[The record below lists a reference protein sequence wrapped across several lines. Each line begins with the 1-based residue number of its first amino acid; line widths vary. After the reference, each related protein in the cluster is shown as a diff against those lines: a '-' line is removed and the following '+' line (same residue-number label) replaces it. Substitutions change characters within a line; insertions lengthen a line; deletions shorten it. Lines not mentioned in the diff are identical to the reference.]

1 MCFLLHHL
9 EFRNKEHVSPKK
21 LMIARQTS
29 IADFYS
35 SKNIAHN
42 TTILLQY
49 DFIQTKQL
57 QIQPNL
63 QIIPRDFKQRLQ
75 ENH

>member
-1 MCFLLHHL
+1 
-9 EFRNKEHVSPKK
+9 
-21 LMIARQTS
+21 MIARQTS